1 MPQFA
6 RCRSLVLAFAIPVCL
21 LGACAARPSGPLTIV
36 PSGVTEPPPP
46 TRMEPV
52 TEVLHG
58 VTLTDNFRWL
68 EGRTDGS
75 APMGTMTDEVASWT
89 DAQNAYTRA
98 FLDSLPGRA
107 AIEAELRPLMEVGSV
122 SAPGMYGTRYFYAK
136 REGTQNQPVHY
147 WREGSRGTP
156 RVVIDPAQLD
166 PSGLTTVTWV
176 LPSHDGRLAA
186 IGTYR
191 AGDENTTLS
200 LMDVDTGAM
209 LPDVIPGK
217 VSGVSW
223 LPDGRSFVYRN
234 LKDIGNPYSGQIMY
248 HVVGTPVSSDRLI
261 FRQYLPEEDQ
271 RLATTYGP
279 YAWLSKDGR
288 WLSIGYYTDTRNNDL
303 WVVDFP
309 RWVRTGELV
318 GEFISVGERAQSRGV
333 AIGDTYYMLTTLDAP
348 NGRIV
353 AIDLNKSDRA
363 NWRTLVPTDP
373 KAVIQDFDVAG
384 GVLAV
389 NYLVNASSTIRLYD
403 LAGNSRGTLRLPGI
417 GSAGLS
423 TEQGRTEAYLS
434 FTSFNYPSTIFQVDL
449 ANPTVAPVLWE
460 RPEVPV
466 NPDSVEVKQVWYP
479 SKDGTMISMFLIHK
493 KGMRR
498 NGDTPTIL
506 YGYGGFNIS
515 ITPSFSPSMFQWFNA
530 GGMYAV
536 PNLRGGGEYGEA
548 WHQAGK
554 LDRKQNV
561 FDDFAAAA
569 EYLIRENYTRPERL
583 AVRGGSNGG
592 LLTGA
597 MVTQRPELIAAALV
611 YVPLLDMIRFQ
622 YFLMARYWVP
632 EYGSSEDPD
641 QFRFILDYSPY
652 QNIRPGVKYPAVLVT
667 AGENDARTH
676 PMHAR
681 KFAAALRAAT
691 ASDPVEQPVLLW
703 VDREAGHGQGKP
715 LNLRI
720 REIADERIFLMRQLG
735 MLRPE

>member
-1 MPQFA
+1 MTQFA
-6 RCRSLVLAFAIPVCL
+6 RRRSVLLSLAIPVCL
-21 LGACAARPSGPLTIV
+21 LGACAAKPAGPLTIV
-36 PSGVTEPPPP
+36 PSGVTQPPPP
-46 TRMEPV
+46 TRMAPV

-68 EGRTDGS
+68 EGRTDGT
-75 APMGTMTDEVASWT
+75 APMGAMTDEVASWT

-122 SAPGMYGTRYFYAK
+122 SAPGMYGTRYFYSK
-136 REGTQNQPVHY
+136 REGTQNQPVYY

-156 RVVIDPAQLD
+156 RVLIDPAQLD

-234 LKDIGNPYSGQIMY
+234 LRDIGNPYSGQIMY
-248 HVVGTPVSSDRLI
+248 HMVGTPVSSDRLI

-309 RWVRTGELV
+309 RWLRTGELV
-318 GEFISVGERAQSRGV
+318 GEFISVGEKAQSRGV

-353 AIDLNKSDRA
+353 AIDLNNSDRA

-373 KAVIQDFDVAG
+373 KAVIQGFDVAG

-389 NYLVNASSTIRLYD
+389 NYLVNASSTIRLFD
-403 LAGNSRGTLRLPGI
+403 LTGKSRGTLRLPGI

-423 TEQGRTEAYLS
+423 TEQDRTEAYLS

-449 ANPTVAPVLWE
+449 ANPNAAPVLWE

-466 NPDSVEVKQVWYP
+466 DPDSVEVKQVWYP

-493 KGMRR
+493 KGLRR

-515 ITPSFSPSMFQWFNA
+515 ITPTFSPSMFQWFNA

-554 LDRKQNV
+554 LDKKQNV

-611 YVPLLDMIRFQ
+611 YVPLLDMIRYQ

-641 QFRFILDYSPY
+641 QFRFILEYSPY

-691 ASDPVEQPVLLW
+691 ASDPVQEPVLLW